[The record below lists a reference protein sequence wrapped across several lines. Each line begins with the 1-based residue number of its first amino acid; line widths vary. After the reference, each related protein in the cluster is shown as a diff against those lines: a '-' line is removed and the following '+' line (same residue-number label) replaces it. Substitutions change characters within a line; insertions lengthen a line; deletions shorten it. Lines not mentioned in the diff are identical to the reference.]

1 MGATFYF
8 SPEQNGP
15 VQTSCCAE
23 PDGRGNR
30 AIELAEA
37 DGSLLLFVTETNGD
51 RVELMLTPEQ
61 AQAFALAAVAIC
73 ERVGLITSSDIR
85 LPKQIPEYLR

>member
-23 PDGRGNR
+23 PDGRGDR

-37 DGSLLLFVTETNGD
+37 DGNLLLFVTEKNGD
-51 RVELMLTPEQ
+51 RTELLFTPEQ
-61 AQAFALAAVAIC
+61 AQAFTLAAVAIL

-85 LPKQIPEYLR
+85 LPREIPEYLR